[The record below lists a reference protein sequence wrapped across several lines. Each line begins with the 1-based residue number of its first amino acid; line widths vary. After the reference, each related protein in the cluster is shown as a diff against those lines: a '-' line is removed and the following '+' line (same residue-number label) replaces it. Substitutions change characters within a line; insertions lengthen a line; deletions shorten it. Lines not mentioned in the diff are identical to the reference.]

1 MQALE
6 YFRDI
11 ERRVKQS
18 ILSFF
23 LLWGICKLN
32 VFITHSEGPQFS
44 QFSCSVVS
52 DSLRPHGPQHARLHC
67 PSSTPGAYA
76 NSCPLSWWC
85 HPIIS
90 SSVVPFSYLQ
100 SFLASG
106 SFLMSQFFASG
117 GQSIGVSASASV
129 LPMNIQDWF
138 PSGSTGLISL
148 HSKELFRVFSSTT
161 VQKHQFFSTQ
171 LSLLSNSHIH
181 TWLLEKP

>member
-67 PSSTPGAYA
+67 RSSTPGAYA
-76 NSCPLSWWC
+76 NSCPLSRWC
-85 HPIIS
+85 HPAIL
-90 SSVVPFSYLQ
+90 SSVVPFSSHLQ
-100 SFLASG
+100 SFPASG
-106 SFLMSQFFASG
+106 SLQMSQFFESG
-117 GQSIGVSASASV
+117 GQSIGVSASVSV
-129 LPMNIQDWF
+129 LPMNTQDWS
-138 PSGSTGLISL
+138 PLEWTGGISL
-148 HSKELFRVFSSTT
+148 QSKGAISFSGVFSQPRDQTHVSCIGGWILY
-161 VQKHQFFSTQ
+161 H
-171 LSLLSNSHIH
+171 
-181 TWLLEKP
+181 